1 MDKLQ
6 DYFWY
11 QLCLRIQSL
20 RDYNTSSVNNTARTY
35 DLNPVYYKRID
46 FDKVRAYIALHDVVE
61 ENLVYIT
68 RYDYNSR
75 VEQAVQR
82 AESQDEVTENLERLA
97 DDVLGEFIWKY
108 KDKII

>member
-6 DYFWY
+6 NYFWY

-20 RDYNTSSVNNTARTY
+20 RDHNTSSVNNTARTY
-35 DLNPVYYKRID
+35 DLDPLYYKRID
-46 FDKVRAYIALHDVVE
+46 FDKERAYIALHDVVE

-68 RYDYNSR
+68 RYDYNRR

-82 AESQDEVTENLERLA
+82 AENDDEITEYLESLA
-97 DDVLGEFIWKY
+97 DDVLGEFILMY

>member
-68 RYDYNSR
+68 RYDYNRR

-97 DDVLGEFIWKY
+97 DDVLGEFILMY